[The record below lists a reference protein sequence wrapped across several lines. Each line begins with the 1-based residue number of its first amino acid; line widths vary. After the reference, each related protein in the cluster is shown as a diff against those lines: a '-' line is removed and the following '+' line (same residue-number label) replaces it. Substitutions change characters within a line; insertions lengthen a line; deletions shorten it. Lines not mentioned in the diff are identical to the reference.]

1 MRMIKTTKTNKIKRQ
16 GNLIIRLVWDQHMFF
31 SFVYNH
37 WITCDHGKIFI
48 LRYISK

>member
-1 MRMIKTTKTNKIKRQ
+1 MIKTTKINQIKRQ
-16 GNLIIRLVWDQHMFF
+16 GNLIIRLVWDQHMFFF